1 MLTNIAEAD
10 AKALYELGPTGNI
23 YTDYS
28 TDLAGWWGMGNHDS
42 LVTGN
47 SGTGPALADSGTVIY
62 DRSRAGTT
70 TNGTFG
76 GTSAPVVLNTITM
89 IW

>member
-1 MLTNIAEAD
+1 MV
-10 AKALYELGPTGNI
+10 
-23 YTDYS
+23 S
-28 TDLAGWWGMGNHDS
+28 TDLGGWWGMGNHDS

-76 GTSAPVVLNTITM
+76 GTSAPVVLNTTTPLCEAISIGILFTPAPALPM
-89 IW
+89 QSN